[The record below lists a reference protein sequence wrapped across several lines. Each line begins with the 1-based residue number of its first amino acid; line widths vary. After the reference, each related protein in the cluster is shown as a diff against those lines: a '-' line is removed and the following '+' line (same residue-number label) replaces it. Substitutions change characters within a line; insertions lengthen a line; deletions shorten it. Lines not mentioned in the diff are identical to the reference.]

1 MIGIRELTLQEI
13 FFRIFLAVFLGGIIG
28 MERGKKNR
36 PAGLRTYMLVCIGSC
51 VVMMTN
57 QYIYQIYHT
66 GDPVRLGAQVISG
79 IGFLGAGTIV
89 VTPRNQIKGLTTAAG
104 LWAAACVGIALGIG
118 LYEVVLVGAAAVYLI
133 LAGMQKLDF
142 SVRSRTAVLEGYV
155 ELDKTVPFSTF
166 VSEVRKLNVELNN
179 LQFLQTEIDGVI
191 SFTAAFR
198 KKGKF
203 EHEVLIQE
211 LKNVKGV
218 YYIEEL

>member
-1 MIGIRELTLQEI
+1 MMELRELTLQEI
-13 FFRIFLAVFLGGIIG
+13 FLRIFLAVFLGGVIG

-66 GDPVRLGAQVISG
+66 GDLVRLGAQVISG

-89 VTPRNQIKGLTTAAG
+89 VTPRNQIKGLTTAT
-104 LWAAACVGIALGIG
+104 
-118 LYEVVLVGAAAVYLI
+118 VYLI

-142 SVRSRTAVLEGYV
+142 SMRSRTAVLEGYV

-166 VSEVRKLNVELNN
+166 VSEVRKRNVELNN
-179 LQFLQTEIDGVI
+179 LQFLQAEIDGII

-203 EHEVLIQE
+203 EHETLIQE
-211 LKNVKGV
+211 LKSVKGV